1 MSTIAKAIIALNEE
15 NGNTYQVAYSGEP
28 TTAEEYATVQFISG
42 ADENNQAIFMNSQ
55 PYTWDEVSTKRD
67 VVAVEDNLS
76 ELRTERNAKLAE
88 TDWVVTMHKE
98 LGTNIPAAWKTY
110 RQALRDITDTYTSLD
125 DVVWPE
131 KPE

>member
-1 MSTIAKAIIALNEE
+1 MKHKAIYELYSNVVKIDGDIAYDAHGDIVDIDTDSVNTKLNELVTEQKLE
-15 NGNTYQVAYSGEP
+15 N
-28 TTAEEYATVQFISG
+28 
-42 ADENNQAIFMNSQ
+42 
-55 PYTWDEVSTKRD
+55 
-67 VVAVEDNLS
+67 
-76 ELRTERNAKLAE
+76 LRTERNAKLSE
-88 TDWVVTMHKE
+88 TDWLITMHKE

>member
-1 MSTIAKAIIALNEE
+1 MKCIINSNNEITDFWE
-15 NGNTYQVAYSGEP
+15 DDSNAPEGSLSCDSIPSVSSFIDTDGNLQYCYTLIDGE
-28 TTAEEYATVQFISG
+28 VVI
-42 ADENNQAIFMNSQ
+42 NSAGLG
-55 PYTWDEVSTKRD
+55 Y
-67 VVAVEDNLS
+67 NLS
-76 ELRTERNAKLAE
+76 QLRVERNAKLAE

-131 KPE
+131 KP